1 MKRRQQATLVT
12 GAALSRDEELR
23 SRKKRYVIT
32 MAMRIVLLVAAALLV
47 RWSLWAALVVAGIS
61 VVLPWVAVVMANDG
75 PPKNSKKFRAMQS
88 SMIDRQLASQSSTD
102 QPHKMID
109 GDVDRVPEPNK
120 EDQ

>member
-1 MKRRQQATLVT
+1 MKRRHQATLVT
-12 GAALSRDEELR
+12 GAALSRDEEFR

-32 MAMRIVLLVAAALLV
+32 MSMRIVLLIAAALLV
-47 RWSLWAALVVAGIS
+47 RWSLWAALVIAFIS

-75 PPKNSKKFRAMQS
+75 PPKNSKKFRAMHPTTTG
-88 SMIDRQLASQSSTD
+88 RQLGTPSSTD

-109 GDVDRVPEPNK
+109 GDVNRVPEDNE

>member
-12 GAALSRDEELR
+12 GAALSRDEEFR

-47 RWSLWAALVVAGIS
+47 RWSLWVALAIAFVSI
-61 VVLPWVAVVMANDG
+61 VLPWVAVVMANDG
-75 PPKNSKKFRAMQS
+75 PPKNSKKFRALHPTTTG
-88 SMIDRQLASQSSTD
+88 RQLKSPSRTD
-102 QPHKMID
+102 QPHKTID
-109 GDVDRVPEPNK
+109 GHVNGVPEHNE